1 MRDAIHRAR
10 GVAFVVEAI
19 GDERYGAAR
28 GDFSN
33 EDNAAADL
41 AADLAADVES
51 QVDFREVR
59 VERDG
64 NAEEADALELE
75 ANDADVRL
83 AVEKIGLG
91 SGRGELSDDV
101 GRDGEI

>member
-1 MRDAIHRAR
+1 MRGGAHWA
-10 GVAFVVEAI
+10 GLVPLVVKAV
-19 GDERYGAAR
+19 GDQCDGAAR

-33 EDNAAADL
+33 EDNAAAGL

-64 NAEEADALELE
+64 NAEAADAVELE
-75 ANDADVRL
+75 ANDADERI
-83 AVEKIGLG
+83 AEGKIGPEY
-91 SGRGELSDDV
+91 GRGELV
-101 GRDGEI
+101 RCAR

>member
-1 MRDAIHRAR
+1 MRGGAHWA
-10 GVAFVVEAI
+10 GLVALVVKAV
-19 GDERYGAAR
+19 GDQCDGAAR